1 MSEVKGLPMKN
12 PFEKYIQ
19 QIPFCSGCSSIR
31 ILSESG
37 TFEVVHGGRRSILL
51 LSADRGMT
59 SECALPS
66 VPNVKLPFASGIVD
80 DGICYRLYDCPE
92 GYSILPDTNIY
103 QDNIIGKVFDNLFSC
118 LELLHDSNVEIAV
131 RHDYQKMLSD
141 LLERYEAQPV
151 RFTEDFQIFRFMQRR
166 VISFSSAQQVPVI
179 SNISKHNVLVAVDGE
194 ALLLSDSNELALGH
208 RYYDVASLACMIEY
222 RDIFVSGNIC
232 TCSDDMMDMY
242 WFVLYSH
249 IQLLLDTVD
258 TCDESAINVV
268 QRRLTEICNGFQ
280 KHHFRF

>member
-1 MSEVKGLPMKN
+1 MSEVKGLLMKN

-37 TFEVVHGGRRSILL
+37 AFEVVHGDRGSILL
-51 LSADRGMT
+51 LSADRGMRT
-59 SECALPS
+59 ECAFPS
-66 VPNVKLPFASGIVD
+66 VPNVKLPFASGTVD

-92 GYSILPDTNIY
+92 GYSVLSDPGIC
-103 QDNIIGKVFDNLFSC
+103 QDNMVIKVFSNIVSC
-118 LELLHDSNVEIAV
+118 LEYLHNCRVNIVV
-131 RHDYQKMLSD
+131 RHDYQKMFAD

-166 VISFSSAQQVPVI
+166 VVSFSSAQQVPVI
-179 SNISKHNVLVAVDGE
+179 SNISKYNVLVSADGE
-194 ALLLSDSNELALGH
+194 ALLLSDSNELAWGH
-208 RYYDVASLACMIEY
+208 RYYDIASLACMIGY
-222 RDIFVSGNIC
+222 GDIFVSDNIC

-268 QRRLTEICNGFQ
+268 QRRLTGLCNGFQ
-280 KHHFRF
+280 RHHFCF

>member
-12 PFEKYIQ
+12 QFEKYIQ

-31 ILSESG
+31 IISESG
-37 TFEVVHGGRRSILL
+37 AFEVVHGDRRSILL
-51 LSADRGMT
+51 LSAGRGMT
-59 SECALPS
+59 PECDFPF
-66 VPNVKLPFASGIVD
+66 VPNIKLPFASDTVD

-92 GYSILPDTNIY
+92 GYSVLSDVNIC
-103 QDNIIGKVFDNLFSC
+103 QDNIIREIFNNLVSS
-118 LELLHDSNVEIAV
+118 LELLHDSKVEIGV
-131 RHDYQKMLSD
+131 RHDYQMMLSD

-166 VISFSSAQQVPVI
+166 VGAFSSAQQVPVI
-179 SNISKHNVLVAVDGE
+179 SSISKYNVLVSADGE
-194 ALLLSDSNELALGH
+194 ALLFSDSNELALGH
-208 RYYDVASLACMIEY
+208 RYYDIASLACVIDY
-222 RDIFVSGNIC
+222 RDVFVSDNIC

-268 QRRLTEICNGFQ
+268 QRRLTGLCNGFQ
-280 KHHFRF
+280 RHHFSF

>member
-37 TFEVVHGGRRSILL
+37 TFEVVHGDRRSILL

-59 SECALPS
+59 PECAFPS
-66 VPNVKLPFASGIVD
+66 VPNVKLPFASGTVD
-80 DGICYRLYDCPE
+80 DGIGYRLYDCPE
-92 GYSILPDTNIY
+92 GYSVLSDANIC
-103 QDNIIGKVFDNLFSC
+103 QDNIIRNAFNNLSSC
-118 LELLHDSNVEIAV
+118 LELLHDCRVNIAV
-131 RHDYQKMLSD
+131 RHDYQKMFAD

-151 RFTEDFQIFRFMQRR
+151 RFTKDFQIFRFMQRR
-166 VISFSSAQQVPVI
+166 VVSFSSAQQVPVI
-179 SNISKHNVLVAVDGE
+179 SNISKYNVLVSADGE
-194 ALLLSDSNELALGH
+194 ALLLSDSNELAWGH
-208 RYYDVASLACMIEY
+208 RYYDIANLACMIGY
-222 RDIFVSGNIC
+222 RDIFASDNIC

-268 QRRLTEICNGFQ
+268 QRRLTGLCNGFQ
-280 KHHFRF
+280 RHHFSF